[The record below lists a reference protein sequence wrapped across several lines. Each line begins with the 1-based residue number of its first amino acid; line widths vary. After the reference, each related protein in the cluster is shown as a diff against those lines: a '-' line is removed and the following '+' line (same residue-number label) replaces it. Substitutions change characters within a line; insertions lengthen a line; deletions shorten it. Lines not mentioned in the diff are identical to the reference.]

1 MRCDIDYKK
10 IYRNVKYPRLEFK
23 TGDLVLILSEDHNP
37 EEIIE
42 KHKSWI
48 YKKKD
53 FIRRS
58 LEASKD
64 KKIFDRTE
72 KEFRELVYSIVEGF
86 SDDLDLNFNK
96 IYFRK
101 MRTKWA
107 SCSSKKNLT
116 INKLM
121 RYLPLNLIEYVIF
134 HELAHLIEKKH
145 NKNFWSIISKKFD
158 NYEELEKELFVYW
171 FLIQK
176 TKLNYKDS

>member
-1 MRCDIDYKK
+1 M
-10 IYRNVKYPRLEFK
+10 
-23 TGDLVLILSEDHNP
+23 
-37 EEIIE
+37 
-42 KHKSWI
+42 
-48 YKKKD
+48 
-53 FIRRS
+53 
-58 LEASKD
+58 EASKD

-72 KEFRELVYSIVEGF
+72 KEFRELVYSIVERF
-86 SDDLDLNFNK
+86 SEDLDLNFNK

-121 RYLPLNLIEYVIF
+121 KYLPLNLIEYVIF

-176 TKLNYKDS
+176 T